1 MSDRAILLFLWFAF
15 FVASLGA
22 IVSYGLRHTSGG
34 IVLLSDEDVVL
45 GLQRIATIYGA
56 YLGVILLA
64 WFTRPVRPIVT
75 LGTREA
81 IVTAVLCTVL
91 FNAMILYFVARGHLQ
106 PSVDIAADIHT
117 AQLVALW
124 FSFVV
129 APTMIYYFGVR
140 PGASGTG

>member
-75 LGTREA
+75 LGTREFLSRVA
-81 IVTAVLCTVL
+81 IFSRRWISPPTSTRRSWSP
-91 FNAMILYFVARGHLQ
+91 YG
-106 PSVDIAADIHT
+106 S
-117 AQLVALW
+117 AL
-124 FSFVV
+124 SSH
-129 APTMIYYFGVR
+129 R
-140 PGASGTG
+140 R